1 MCLNNKQEGKL
12 LLNLELVQGT
22 VTKVAN
28 ELSSWSLSCVEISWR
43 WPHVKY
49 I

>member
-28 ELSSWSLSCVEISWR
+28 ELVIVMCRDKLALVAC
-43 WPHVKY
+43 
-49 I
+49 